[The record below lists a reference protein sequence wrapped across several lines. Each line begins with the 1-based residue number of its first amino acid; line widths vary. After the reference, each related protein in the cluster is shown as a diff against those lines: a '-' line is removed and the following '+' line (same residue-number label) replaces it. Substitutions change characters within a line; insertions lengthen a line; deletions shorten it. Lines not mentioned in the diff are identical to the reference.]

1 MAGNNIKGIT
11 VEINGDT
18 GPLDKAL
25 KGVNKTSSDLQSQLK
40 QVNYQLKFDPK
51 NTVLLQQKQELLAKS
66 VTNTKEKLVSLKS
79 AEAQAQEQF
88 AKGNISEKQ
97 YQALQREVIKTE
109 SQLKNLEV
117 QAQKSNSSLSKVSEA
132 SGKVATSASR
142 VGQATTP
149 ATLAIV
155 ALGGAAVKMGSD
167 LIESTNK
174 VDVAFGKNANEV
186 KTWSDT
192 TLDKFGIAKGS
203 ALEMAS
209 LFGDMASG
217 MGINTSEAAKMSTKL
232 GGLAG
237 DLASF
242 KNIGLDQA
250 QDALKGI
257 FTGEG
262 ESLKS
267 LGVIMLDSTLSAF
280 ALSTG
285 HKTLFKDMTQAEKV
299 QLRYAYVL
307 DKTKN
312 SQGDFANT
320 STGAAN
326 SARIASESIKEA
338 SSTIGVILAP
348 ILAKVAQYI
357 AKLAKEF
364 SGLSEGT
371 KKTILAILGIIAVI
385 APLAFIIS
393 SIATVVGAV
402 VAVITTISGTIAVL
416 TTGVAAATPAVSALV
431 AVIGF
436 ITGPVGIAIA
446 VIAGLVIG
454 FKLLWD
460 HCAPFKAFWLDLWTN
475 IQAITKTVVDALVGF
490 FTVTIPM
497 AWNGLV
503 TFFTGIPAWFSN
515 LWTSIGTGA
524 TNVWNGIKTSIS
536 NVLTSIKTTLSTIW
550 AEIVAATMII
560 LNPLIQGVINIFNS
574 LKGGLTTV
582 FNGLKTFFSGVW
594 AAIKLIFL
602 GPILLILDLCT
613 GNFGKIKT
621 DAISI
626 FNGLKAAFT
635 QIWAGIKLIFT
646 GVVTAIASFLSLMWS
661 GIVNTAKSIFNGLK
675 TFFSGLWSGIK
686 SLAISAWNGLSSG
699 IISICSGIK
708 AGAINI
714 FNGILNFFRNLPGT
728 LMSLG
733 INMFNALKN
742 GITSVLSTLGGVIRS
757 GFSNGIAYIK
767 GLPGEALTWGKDM
780 IEGIVNGI
788 KGAAGAVGDAIKGVA
803 QDIRKFLHFSVPD
816 EGPLTDYE
824 SWMPDFMNGLASGI
838 KDNKKVVT
846 DAISTV
852 AKGISDSI
860 TTNLSKVF
868 DTVITDRTTAKLGAY
883 TMQSLASGIQNNV
896 GLVEKAISTAVK
908 AITGSDMKEKI
919 NTYFNN
925 PMLSL
930 DSDMARLAI
939 DTNDLTKNLENQK
952 NSLLDAQDEVTLLTA
967 KWQQIGYQFG
977 YASQDCIDAR
987 KELDSATLAVIKM
1000 GQEVITTT
1008 ESIAKATETE
1018 TNNLATGLTGL
1029 FTNIKDALKESYA
1042 DQQSQAEANVNKQI
1056 ASNTALKDSSL
1067 ATIETIY
1074 SARTASLDAESTQY
1088 DIANQDSADST
1099 NESELRRQLSMHLGA
1114 TKRKEVQ
1121 AQLDTLLKTNETRKY
1136 KESITAQKATLAT
1149 QNVADKAA
1157 VEATATANSASY
1169 ATQLDN
1175 IKTFYANKT
1184 TEANLNAEAEKMIIS
1199 DNQKEITSLLTSY
1212 GKDYAVAGASLG
1224 ERLVSAFKDQL
1235 FGLADAVNGVLNN
1248 INSSIDMSAVTGTS
1262 NAVPISTTVSSSSIS
1277 DSIANALR
1285 SSASSNNS
1293 SNSNLTITVPV
1304 NLDGQTIAKVTTPYS
1319 ESINGNSLALNRRG
1333 L

>member
-18 GPLDKAL
+18 APLDKAL
-25 KGVNKTSSDLQSQLK
+25 KGVNKTSSDLQKELK

-66 VTNTKEKLVSLKS
+66 VTGTSEKLKVLKS

-88 AKGNISEKQ
+88 AKGTISQKQ

-348 ILAKVAQYI
+348 ILAKAAQYI

-475 IQAITKTVVDALVGF
+475 IQTITKTVVDVLIGF
-490 FTVTIPM
+490 FTVTIPG

-503 TFFTGIPAWFSN
+503 AFFTGIPAWFSN

-524 TNVWNGIKTSIS
+524 TNVWTGIKTSIS
-536 NVLTSIKTTLSTIW
+536 NVLTSLKTTLSIIW
-550 AEIVAATMII
+550 SAIVATTMVI

-582 FNGLKTFFSGVW
+582 FNGLKTFFTGIW

-602 GPILLILDLCT
+602 APILLILDLCT

-621 DAISI
+621 DAIAI

-675 TFFSGLWSGIK
+675 TFLSGLWNGIK
-686 SLAISAWNGLSSG
+686 SVAISAWNGLKSS
-699 IISICSGIK
+699 IISICNGIK
-708 AGAINI
+708 SGAISV
-714 FNGILNFFRNLPGT
+714 FNGILSFFRGLPGT
-728 LMSLG
+728 LRSLG
-733 INMFNALKN
+733 ASMFNSMKS
-742 GITSVLSTLGGVIRS
+742 GITSVLSTLGGVIRN
-757 GFSNGIAYIK
+757 GFNDGIAYIK
-767 GLPGEALTWGKDM
+767 ALPSQALGWGENIVNGL
-780 IEGIVNGI
+780 VNGI
-788 KGAAGAVGDAIKGVA
+788 KSKI
-803 QDIRKFLHFSVPD
+803 
-816 EGPLTDYE
+816 T
-824 SWMPDFMNGLASGI
+824 GI
-838 KDNKKVVT
+838 AT
-846 DAISTV
+846 A
-852 AKGISDSI
+852 AKGMADSI
-860 TTNLSKVF
+860 ASNVRSALDIHSPSRVMAQ
-868 DTVITDRTTAKLGAY
+868 IGAY
-883 TMQSLASGIQNNV
+883 TVQGLAEGINNNAT
-896 GLVEKAISTAVK
+896 LVSQAMSKI
-908 AITGSDMKEKI
+908 ITSMTGTDIKEKI
-919 NTYFNN
+919 NTFFSGS
-925 PMLSL
+925 MISL
-930 DSDMARLAI
+930 DGDMDRLAI
-939 DTNDLTKNLENQK
+939 DTGDLTKNLENQK
-952 NSLLDAQDEVTLLTA
+952 SSLLDAQDEVTILTA
-967 KWQQIGYQFG
+967 KWQQMGFQFG
-977 YASQDCIDAR
+977 YASQTCLDAR
-987 KELDSATLAVIKM
+987 KELETATTVVVKM
-1000 GQEVITTT
+1000 GQEITNTT

-1074 SARTASLDAESTQY
+1074 SARTAALDAESTQY

-1099 NESELRRQLSMHLGA
+1099 NEAELRRQLSMHLGA

-1136 KESITAQKATLAT
+1136 KESITAQKAALAT
-1149 QNVADKAA
+1149 QNTTDKAA
-1157 VEATATANSASY
+1157 VEATATANAISY

-1175 IKTFYANKT
+1175 IKIFYANKT
-1184 TEANLNAEAEKMIIS
+1184 TEANLDAEAQKMIVS
-1199 DNQKEITSLLTSY
+1199 NNQQEITSLLTSY
-1212 GKDYAVAGASLG
+1212 GKDYAVVGASLG

-1235 FGLADAVNGVLNN
+1235 FGLADVVNGVVNN

-1304 NLDGQTIAKVTTPYS
+1304 NLEGKTIATVSAPYS
-1319 ESINGNSLALNRRG
+1319 DAISGNSLALNRRG